1 MIKKRGKTLEQ
12 WKEKA
17 EKDYNLGV
25 SMAVRKYIIV
35 LEDLVNEY
43 KELNVEENSSE
54 KDFIDKKK

>member
-43 KELNVEENSSE
+43 KEINVEENSSE

>member
-43 KELNVEENSSE
+43 KELNN
-54 KDFIDKKK
+54 KKK